1 MVHALNEARRV
12 LSPDGVLIDLR
23 PSAVHRQ
30 VGLEKGEHYQLLSF
44 MRETFDDDR
53 AANRA
58 VAAVVQQGL
67 FKADGRVRFECRRTM
82 DSLAEFRTWLKE
94 FVSLGRLPS
103 HDWLVR
109 KVEQA
114 LRTEPVKTRIVVSG
128 PLDLR
133 VLRKSTPAKRERR
146 N

>member
-1 MVHALNEARRV
+1 
-12 LSPDGVLIDLR
+12 
-23 PSAVHRQ
+23 
-30 VGLEKGEHYQLLSF
+30 

-67 FKADGRVRFECRRTM
+67 FKSDGRVRFECRRTM
-82 DSLAEFRTWLKE
+82 DSLAEFRTWLEE

-114 LRTEPVKTRIVVSG
+114 LRTEPAKTRIVVSG

-133 VLRKSTPAKRERR
+133 VLRKHK
-146 N
+146 